1 MAQPLGMPN
10 DVAVYLGFIN
20 QMMNFPGQVFNV
32 SLQPSNWSLLCHA
45 VIEGNQSCVFL
56 W

>member
-20 QMMNFPGQVFNV
+20 QMMNSLDRFLNV
-32 SLQPSNWSLLCHA
+32 SLEPSNWSLLCHA
-45 VIEGNQSCVFL
+45 VIEGNQSNVFV

>member
-20 QMMNFPGQVFNV
+20 QMMIFPGQVFQHF
-32 SLQPSNWSLLCHA
+32 SPTFQLEFTMPCSY
-45 VIEGNQSCVFL
+45 
-56 W
+56 